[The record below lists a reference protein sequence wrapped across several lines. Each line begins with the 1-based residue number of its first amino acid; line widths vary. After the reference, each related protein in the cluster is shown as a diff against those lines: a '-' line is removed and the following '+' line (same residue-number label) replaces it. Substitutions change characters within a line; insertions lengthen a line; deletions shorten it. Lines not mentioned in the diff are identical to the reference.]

1 MELDTAQWQSIYA
14 HALAEGS
21 GRVVTLEAERLAG
34 TDELVASTLTTLVR
48 LGALA
53 ALSAVAPE
61 EPEYVLG
68 LSRKASAAVRMLD
81 RALSAHG
88 RDNGYDPEQ
97 WRQLSLGFAGALGE
111 ELAGDGP
118 TWMNEALEQAADD
131 IALVLIALPRDR
143 MGVPAQLAE
152 AIAPLLLVVAAT
164 TAGSWQAAPDRPA
177 CHAPR

>member
-1 MELDTAQWQSIYA
+1 MQLHTAQWEAIYER
-14 HALAEGS
+14 ALAQGS
-21 GRVVTLEAERLAG
+21 GRVVTLEAERLAA
-34 TDELVASTLTTLVR
+34 TDELVAGTLTTLVR

-53 ALSAVAPE
+53 ALCAVAPDD
-61 EPEYVLG
+61 PEYVG
-68 LSRKASAAVRMLD
+68 GVSRKSSAALRMLD
-81 RALSAHG
+81 RALAAHG

-97 WRQLSLGFAGALGE
+97 WRQLAIGTACALAE
-111 ELAGDGP
+111 DLADDGP

-131 IALVLIALPRDR
+131 IALALTALPRDR

-164 TAGSWQAAPDRPA
+164 TAGSWQTAPDRPA